1 MSCTDYTDY
10 VSTINC
16 VINNHDLSS
25 QIFDK
30 ERALFNK
37 INEFNEAY
45 SCYTRKKYNDQPNV
59 TQLGIGD
66 CDSTISTELYRVSMM
81 SLYSEIETLIVE
93 LDSIKP
99 TDNNI
104 QSMAVITEI
113 SNANT
118 ALRNDLKV
126 KMKEIQ
132 GSPGSHYDQSKRNL
146 DSTIYASILW
156 TTLATGFLYYVFVE
170 L

>member
-1 MSCTDYTDY
+1 MSCTNYTDY
-10 VSTINC
+10 ASNIDC
-16 VINNHDLSS
+16 VIRKHDTAS

-45 SCYTRKKYNDQPNV
+45 SCYTRKAYNDQPNV
-59 TQLGIGD
+59 TQLNISD
-66 CDSTISTELYRVSMM
+66 CDSTKSTEEYRVSMGT
-81 SLYSEIETLIVE
+81 LYSDIITLIAE
-93 LDSIKP
+93 LDNIKP

-113 SNANT
+113 NNANT

>member
-1 MSCTDYTDY
+1 MSCTNYTDY
-10 VSTINC
+10 ASNIDC
-16 VINNHDLSS
+16 VIRKHDTAS

-45 SCYTRKKYNDQPNV
+45 SCYTRKAYNDQPNV
-59 TQLGIGD
+59 TQLNISD
-66 CDSTISTELYRVSMM
+66 CDSTISTEEYRVSMM
-81 SLYSEIETLIVE
+81 TLYSDIITLIAE
-93 LDSIKP
+93 LDNIKP

-104 QSMAVITEI
+104 PSMAEITEI
-113 SNANT
+113 NNANS